1 MLGTEV
7 SASKIVADL
16 VIAAL
21 TIRSPGAAVVSARA
35 GKPAIRPRLPIAP
48 KGAVAPLD
56 PALTIRGIG
65 LAWLCPAPSRPPC
78 PSERLPGVVIP
89 LMFRTIG

>member
-1 MLGTEV
+1 MP
-7 SASKIVADL
+7 SAAKIVADL
-16 VIAAL
+16 VVAAL

-56 PALTIRGIG
+56 PALTIRGKDWHG
-65 LAWLCPAPSRPPC
+65 YTRRHPGRLARLSAFLLWPSP
-78 PSERLPGVVIP
+78 
-89 LMFRTIG
+89 

>member
-1 MLGTEV
+1 VLGTEV

-48 KGAVAPLD
+48 KGAVAP
-56 PALTIRGIG
+56 PG
-65 LAWLCPAPSRPPC
+65 SRPDRPRDRTGMVM
-78 PSERLPGVVIP
+78 PGAIQAALPV
-89 LMFRTIG
+89 